1 MPREVKKDR
10 SIEGRIGLSVLGNML
25 NLPGRQ
31 LNWDTMSL
39 A

>member
-1 MPREVKKDR
+1 MPKEAKMDR
-10 SIEGRIGLSVLGNML
+10 SIEGHIDLLVLGNML
-25 NLPGRQ
+25 NSPGKQ

>member
-1 MPREVKKDR
+1 MDR
-10 SIEGRIGLSVLGNML
+10 SIEGRIDLLVLGNML
-25 NLPGRQ
+25 NSPGKQ